1 MSTKGL
7 TKQKRFYLFLKDST
21 ELDKQSWSGK
31 LFKSF
36 SATG

>member
-7 TKQKRFYLFLKDST
+7 TKQKSFYLFLKDST
-21 ELDKQSWSGK
+21 ELGKQSWSGK